1 MKQKI
6 IEAIENYCS
15 YEDLDFRTD
24 YSGRSM
30 YGRKC
35 IGIDCNYPMDT
46 IMELVAYVID
56 DMQSY
61 NSGITASEIVEEI
74 GDAKID
80 NMGMG
85 MILYFPSL
93 RMEE

>member
-35 IGIDCNYPMDT
+35 IGIDEMRKHTRDFSR
-46 IMELVAYVID
+46 ELVSV
-56 DMQSY
+56 MQ
-61 NSGITASEIVEEI
+61 NS
-74 GDAKID
+74 
-80 NMGMG
+80 
-85 MILYFPSL
+85 
-93 RMEE
+93 

>member
-1 MKQKI
+1 
-6 IEAIENYCS
+6 
-15 YEDLDFRTD
+15 
-24 YSGRSM
+24 
-30 YGRKC
+30 
-35 IGIDCNYPMDT
+35 
-46 IMELVAYVID
+46 
-56 DMQSY
+56 MQGY